1 MNNNNSNNVG
11 LAPHEMLELR
21 ELMDTNVIGV
31 KKIQAS
37 MPIVED
43 DELKSFMERCLDSK
57 KDNINSMQTFIENK
71 LNMQ

>member
-1 MNNNNSNNVG
+1 MDNNNV

-21 ELMDTNVIGV
+21 ELMDTNVIGT
-31 KKIQAS
+31 KKVQAS
-37 MPIVED
+37 MAMVED
-43 DELKSFMERCLDSK
+43 DELKSFMQKCLNSK